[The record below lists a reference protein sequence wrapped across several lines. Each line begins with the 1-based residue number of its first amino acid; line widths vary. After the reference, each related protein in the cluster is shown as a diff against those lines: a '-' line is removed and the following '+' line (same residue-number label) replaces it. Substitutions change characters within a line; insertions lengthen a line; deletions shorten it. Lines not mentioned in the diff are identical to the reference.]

1 MEIKTYYPEIIFDI
15 YRPIVME
22 QELGNH
28 ADIIIGLLEEDYGY
42 KIKSPDDKYRIVV
55 RSFTQDPETKR
66 KELETALQHIFNTIN
81 KYKEGIKD
89 E

>member
-28 ADIIIGLLEEDYGY
+28 ADIVIGLLEEDYGY
-42 KIKSPDDKYRIVV
+42 TIKGPDDKFRIVV
-55 RSFTQDPETKR
+55 RGFSKDPEFER
-66 KELETALQHIFNTIN
+66 KKLETALQHIFNTIN
-81 KYKEGIKD
+81 KYKEGIK